1 MAKIDE
7 LRDEEENE
15 QFENVGQLV
24 GYKTT
29 VFIMSYVLV
38 LGGGKLLSLIDVS
51 WWVVFAPAL
60 FIAAV
65 FFSFVL
71 AVAIGA
77 MVSTLVNITFK

>member
-15 QFENVGQLV
+15 QFENVGQLA

-51 WWVVFAPAL
+51 WWGCICSSTVHRSSL
-60 FIAAV
+60 FQ
-65 FFSFVL
+65 FCSCCRNRCN
-71 AVAIGA
+71 G
-77 MVSTLVNITFK
+77 VNIS